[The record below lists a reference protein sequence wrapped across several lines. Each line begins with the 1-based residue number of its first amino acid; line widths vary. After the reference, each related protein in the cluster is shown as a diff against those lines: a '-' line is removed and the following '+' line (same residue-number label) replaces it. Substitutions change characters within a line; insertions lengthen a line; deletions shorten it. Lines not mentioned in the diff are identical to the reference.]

1 MNEKTLTERDVS
13 LHEHDLNAGNFINV
27 NTGNPLRPMDED
39 RRKLCVRRFIRT
51 FGDSNCRE

>member
-1 MNEKTLTERDVS
+1 MNEKTLTEYDIRMCD
-13 LHEHDLNAGNFINV
+13 HDLNAGNFVHV
-27 NTGNPLRPMDED
+27 NRHNPLRPMDED